1 MGPLVTVADL
11 LRRPGFAAA
20 DSGHLAALID
30 DASALVRDA
39 ARPHLD
45 DVEAPNTPPA
55 VVAVIVAMV
64 RRGLRNPLG
73 HAQETL
79 GDYSYSAGT
88 SGGGVATLYLTRREV
103 RIVRR
108 AVGALGVGS
117 VAMTGDLPLQRSEL
131 VALEQPGGA

>member
-39 ARPHLD
+39 VRPHLD

-64 RRGLRNPLG
+64 RRGLHNPLG

-79 GDYSYSAGT
+79 GDYSFSVGT
-88 SGGGVATLYLTRREV
+88 GGVATLAPTRREL

-131 VALEQPGGA
+131 VALEQPGDA

>member
-11 LRRPGFAAA
+11 LKRPGFAAA

-79 GDYSYSAGT
+79 GDYSFSAGT
-88 SGGGVATLYLTRREV
+88 GGGVATLYLTRREV

-131 VALEQPGGA
+131 VALEQPGDA